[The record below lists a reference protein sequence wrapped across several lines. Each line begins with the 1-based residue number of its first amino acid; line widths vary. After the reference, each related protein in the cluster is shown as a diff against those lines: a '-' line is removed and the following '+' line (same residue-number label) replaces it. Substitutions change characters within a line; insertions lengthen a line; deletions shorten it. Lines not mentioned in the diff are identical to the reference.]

1 MITTGSDSSS
11 NMQLKYLLSTN
22 NILYLLL
29 LITLG
34 LSAISFNIAA
44 NDNNGKNSNNIFLL
58 HFSVIDMVYAAEEE
72 EEGQV
77 EDKSINISS
86 SSDKNVP
93 FMGVNVRGLYT
104 SIQYDTDRYPHA
116 PPFPADYYENSF
128 RLISQAGM
136 NHVRYVLYWEA
147 YEKNPPLF
155 MKELETVAK
164 TADKYGLNIL
174 YDNHQYH
181 TSSWLDP
188 TNGTGFP
195 TSLFES
201 SSSSYPHGSG
211 GEPKDKSAKTW
222 WTKWWNRSVKDTDGN
237 DGWILQLQF
246 LKKIVNTVD
255 SHPSTIGYEILNEP
269 QIHSDDQWAKV
280 GKYNTFMVNELRKIT
295 QKTIA
300 YSQHI
305 PTSMA
310 NNPTSAT
317 MTSKNIAKMAPD
329 NKSNVVFKFT
339 LYGLPYDSKYQRDR
353 LNIFVK
359 GAELAGVPLYVGEW
373 NNVKRE
379 KANDEE
385 SGIISYKIDRQAS
398 DIDQKKADLFV
409 QEFKQLKV
417 WGWAFWNWN
426 YIPHPAPNVNLIL
439 VREDGS
445 IDTTKYYEMLKNA
458 VSDTA

>member
-1 MITTGSDSSS
+1 MIKTGSNDSG
-11 NMQLKYLLSTN
+11 MQLRYLLSAN

-29 LITLG
+29 LIILG

-44 NDNNGKNSNNIFLL
+44 NDSNDENSNNIFPL
-58 HFSVIDMVYAAEEE
+58 HFSVIDKVYADE
-72 EEGQV
+72 EEG
-77 EDKSINISS
+77 DKSINISS
-86 SSDKNVP
+86 SRNNSDKNVP
-93 FMGVNVRGLYT
+93 FTGVNVRGFYT

-116 PPFPADYYENSF
+116 PPFPAEYYENSF

-147 YEKNPPLF
+147 YEKNPSLF
-155 MKELETVAK
+155 MKELEAVAS
-164 TADKYGLNIL
+164 TADKWKLKVL

-195 TSLFES
+195 ASLFES
-201 SSSSYPHGSG
+201 NSSSYPQGSG
-211 GEPKDKSAKTW
+211 GEPKDKSAKMW
-222 WTKWWNRSVKDTDGN
+222 WTKWWDRSVEDTNGN

-269 QIHSDDQWAKV
+269 QIHNDNQWTKV
-280 GKYNTFMVNELRKIT
+280 GKYNTFMVDELRKVT

-300 YSQHI
+300 YSQQI
-305 PTSMA
+305 PTSIA
-310 NNPTSAT
+310 NNPTTSIT
-317 MTSKNIAKMAPD
+317 MTPKNIAKMAPD

-353 LNIFVK
+353 LNIFVR
-359 GAELAGVPLYVGEW
+359 GAELAGIPLYVGEW

-379 KANDEE
+379 KVNDEE
-385 SGIISYKIDRQAS
+385 SGIIFYKIDRQAS
-398 DIDQKKADLFV
+398 DIDQKKAELFI

-426 YIPHPAPNVNLIL
+426 YIPHPAPNLNLIL
-439 VREDGS
+439 IGEDGS

-458 VSDTA
+458 VSETV